1 MSRNVVSGD
10 FSKSSDSQLK
20 TKTQERPQEQ
30 PVKSPCIS
38 VCALD
43 SEGMCTGCFRT
54 GDEIRLWGGYTNT
67 QRLEVLNLAYER
79 EKKVNPF
86 L

>member
-1 MSRNVVSGD
+1 MTTSSTEHSG
-10 FSKSSDSQLK
+10 SVSDS
-20 TKTQERPQEQ
+20 

-38 VCALD
+38 ICALGED
-43 SEGMCTGCFRT
+43 DVCTGCFRS
-54 GDEIRLWGGYTNT
+54 GDEIRQWGRYSNDERK
-67 QRLEVLNLAYER
+67 QVLVLAHER

>member
-1 MSRNVVSGD
+1 MSSTPVNSSNKSVLQSTPASGNVEAV
-10 FSKSSDSQLK
+10 
-20 TKTQERPQEQ
+20 

-43 SEGMCTGCFRT
+43 VEGMCTGCFRT
-54 GDEIRLWGGYTNT
+54 GDEIRLWGAYNNEE
-67 QRLEVLNLAYER
+67 RLGVLKLAHER

>member
-1 MSRNVVSGD
+1 MSRNVVSSD
-10 FSKSSDSQLK
+10 LSKSSNTKLK
-20 TKTQERPQEQ
+20 AQIQESPQEQ

-67 QRLEVLNLAYER
+67 QRRDVLDLAHER

>member
-1 MSRNVVSGD
+1 MSSTPIN
-10 FSKSSDSQLK
+10 FSKKSSGQSNSASGNIEA
-20 TKTQERPQEQ
+20 T

-43 SEGMCTGCFRT
+43 VEGMCTGCFRT
-54 GDEIRLWGGYTNT
+54 GDEIRLWGAYDNEE
-67 QRLEVLNLAYER
+67 RLGVLKLTHER